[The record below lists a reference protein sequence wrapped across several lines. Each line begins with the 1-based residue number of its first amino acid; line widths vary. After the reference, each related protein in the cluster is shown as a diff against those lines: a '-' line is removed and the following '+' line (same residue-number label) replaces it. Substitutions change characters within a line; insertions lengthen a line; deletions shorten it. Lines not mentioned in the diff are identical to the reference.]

1 MPKEK
6 PFVSIAD
13 QLRLCEE
20 GQSFL
25 TPHRS
30 KTVTAHARRLR
41 KTDEMIVEVKTA
53 QFITVPMFSP
63 EGKPCEVLTKVTV
76 TFKFKTNDQS

>member
-1 MPKEK
+1 M
-6 PFVSIAD
+6 
-13 QLRLCEE
+13 
-20 GQSFL
+20 
-25 TPHRS
+25 
-30 KTVTAHARRLR
+30 TAHARRLR